1 MILGFEMRKF
11 VNYSVFV
18 ALICVTVISCAKTE
32 IYRNPEAPVEKR
44 VEDLLSRMTLEEK
57 IYQVTQWTCGINTN
71 ENNVGDEMKEVS
83 PMTGSLLY
91 RSTSPVFYNMV
102 QRKAVEESRLG
113 IPLICGFDVI
123 HGYRTI
129 FPIPLAQ
136 ACSWNPGIVGEAC
149 EVSASEAKSSGVF
162 WTFSPMVD
170 VARDSR
176 WGRVSEGYG
185 EDPYLNGIMG
195 AAAVRGYQG
204 ESLDGENSIAACL
217 KHYVGYA
224 YSQGG
229 RDYQYTEISR
239 QSLWDTALPPFEE
252 GVKAGA
258 ATLMSSFNDISGV
271 PGTANH
277 YTLTEVLRDKWGFD
291 GFVVSDWDAVRQLQ
305 TQGVAEDRAE
315 ACLKAISAGVD
326 MDMVDDV
333 YLENIDSLVTTG
345 ILDEN
350 ILDEAVRRILR
361 VKFRLGLF
369 ENPYIEELSEQERFL
384 LPEYRTVARNLAS
397 ETFVLLE
404 NNDALLP
411 LSSEN
416 GRIAV
421 MGPLADNT
429 VDILGSWSAFGSG
442 EDAVSILDG
451 LKNVY
456 GTDVKYVAGCPFD
469 GNDRSGFAAAKRIAR
484 ASDAVILCMGEKASW
499 SGENAS
505 RASLALPCIQED
517 FIREIAACGKPVIV
531 LVSSGRAVE
540 LSRIAEWADALM
552 LIWQPGT
559 EGGNAV
565 ADIISGKVNP
575 SGKLAITFPYNA
587 EQQPS
592 YYNQRQ
598 SARPFMGHYQD
609 IPKEPVY
616 EFGYGLS
623 YTDFEY
629 GDIRLSSPVVTENGT
644 LVAEIDVTNTGKTDG
659 QETLLWFVR
668 DHSASI
674 SRPVKEL
681 KHFEKHF
688 IPAGETYTF
697 RFEIE
702 PCRDL
707 SYPDSDGNRILEK
720 GKFSLIAGDSET
732 GFELR

>member
-291 GFVVSDWDAVRQLQ
+291 GFVVSD
-305 TQGVAEDRAE
+305 
-315 ACLKAISAGVD
+315 
-326 MDMVDDV
+326 
-333 YLENIDSLVTTG
+333 
-345 ILDEN
+345 
-350 ILDEAVRRILR
+350 
-361 VKFRLGLF
+361 
-369 ENPYIEELSEQERFL
+369 
-384 LPEYRTVARNLAS
+384 
-397 ETFVLLE
+397 
-404 NNDALLP
+404 
-411 LSSEN
+411 
-416 GRIAV
+416 
-421 MGPLADNT
+421 
-429 VDILGSWSAFGSG
+429 
-442 EDAVSILDG
+442 
-451 LKNVY
+451 
-456 GTDVKYVAGCPFD
+456 
-469 GNDRSGFAAAKRIAR
+469 
-484 ASDAVILCMGEKASW
+484 
-499 SGENAS
+499 
-505 RASLALPCIQED
+505 
-517 FIREIAACGKPVIV
+517 
-531 LVSSGRAVE
+531 
-540 LSRIAEWADALM
+540 
-552 LIWQPGT
+552 
-559 EGGNAV
+559 
-565 ADIISGKVNP
+565 
-575 SGKLAITFPYNA
+575 
-587 EQQPS
+587 
-592 YYNQRQ
+592 
-598 SARPFMGHYQD
+598 
-609 IPKEPVY
+609 
-616 EFGYGLS
+616 
-623 YTDFEY
+623 
-629 GDIRLSSPVVTENGT
+629 
-644 LVAEIDVTNTGKTDG
+644 
-659 QETLLWFVR
+659 
-668 DHSASI
+668 
-674 SRPVKEL
+674 
-681 KHFEKHF
+681 
-688 IPAGETYTF
+688 
-697 RFEIE
+697 
-702 PCRDL
+702 
-707 SYPDSDGNRILEK
+707 
-720 GKFSLIAGDSET
+720 
-732 GFELR
+732 